1 MKVVN
6 PIVEV
11 ESTSLSEERSCRVG
25 RRVDERVEYRVG
37 FVDEALQFNGV
48 YATDWSDEVSD
59 VVGGVG
65 ATVGREII
73 NDPRGLPVIT
83 GDNSN
88 SCCAIEARDIGF

>member
-25 RRVDERVEYRVG
+25 RVDERVEYRVG

-73 NDPRGLPVIT
+73 NDPRGLLVIT

-88 SCCAIEARDIGF
+88 SCCAEARDIGF

>member
-11 ESTSLSEERSCRVG
+11 ESMSLSERSCRVG
-25 RRVDERVEYRVG
+25 RVDERVEYRVG

-48 YATDWSDEVSD
+48 YPTDWSDAVSD

-65 ATVGREII
+65 GTVCREII